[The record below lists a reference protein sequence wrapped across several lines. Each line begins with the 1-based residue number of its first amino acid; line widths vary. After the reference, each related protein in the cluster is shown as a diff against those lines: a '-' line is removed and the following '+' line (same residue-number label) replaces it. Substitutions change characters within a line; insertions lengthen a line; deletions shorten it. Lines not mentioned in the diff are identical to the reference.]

1 MSVYKTFH
9 IIGIILSNELG
20 YLKIPLQI
28 RGPVQKFLTAWW
40 KVKIMTRVPDTSFI
54 EAE

>member
-1 MSVYKTFH
+1 M
-9 IIGIILSNELG
+9 N

-28 RGPVQKFLTAWW
+28 RVPVQKFLTAWW
-40 KVKIMTRVPDTSFI
+40 KVKIITRVPDTSFI